1 MKTAP
6 FFKYIVTHCTTICNR
21 NKVLIPMTKHFYYKK
36 LIGTWKKQR
45 NDTSVAA
52 ISDKGITLLRSLEGK
67 TEKGIRKR

>member
-6 FFKYIVTHCTTICNR
+6 FFKYIVTHCITTCDR
-21 NKVLIPMTKHFYYKK
+21 NKVLIRLKKHFYYKK

-52 ISDKGITLLRSLEGK
+52 ISDKGVTLLRSLEGK
-67 TEKGIRKR
+67 TEKVIR